1 MPHQAT
7 PSTDILSG
15 WSKSTRTLDLAM
27 ALVTQC
33 PVLSNWS
40 SRARLARLLTAGSE
54 QGT

>member
-7 PSTDILSG
+7 PTADILSS
-15 WSKSTRTLDLAM
+15 WNKTNRTLDLAL

-33 PVLSNWS
+33 PTLSNWS
-40 SRARLARLLTAGSE
+40 SRARLTRLLTAGSE